1 MVTSGGR
8 GARFETTEWSVV
20 LAAGGEQSSAVRAA
34 LATLC
39 ETYWYPLYAYVRRQG
54 HTADDA
60 RDLTQAF
67 FARFLEKQAVLDV
80 RRERGRFR
88 SFLLASI
95 RNFLLN
101 EAVHRRTLKHGGGQV
116 VLSLDFET
124 AEGRYLREPQDA
136 RTPERVF
143 DRRWALTV
151 LDRVLRRLRREWLD
165 TGKGLEF
172 DRLKDCLSGESPVG
186 GYRELGQTLGLTEGA
201 VKVAV
206 HRLRRQY
213 RRLLREEIAR
223 TVATDQA
230 VDEEIR
236 YLSRVLK
243 T

>member
-8 GARFETTEWSVV
+8 GTRFETTEWSVV
-20 LAAGGEQSSAVRAA
+20 LAAGGEHSSAARTA

-39 ETYWYPLYAYVRRQG
+39 KTYWFPLYAYVRRQG
-54 HTADDA
+54 HAADDA

-67 FARFLEKQAVLDV
+67 FTRFLEKQAVLDV

-101 EAVHRRTLKHGGGQV
+101 EAGHRRTLKHGDGQV
-116 VLSLDFET
+116 ILSLDFET

-136 RTPERVF
+136 RTPERIF

-151 LDRVLRRLRREWLD
+151 LDGVLRRLRREWVNA
-165 TGKGLEF
+165 GKGVEF
-172 DRLKDCLSGESPVG
+172 DQLKVCLSGESPVG

-213 RRLLREEIAR
+213 QRLLRDEIAR

-243 T
+243 A